1 MNQKAIDTFWSGDP
15 ELSLVMD
22 QIEQYETWTE
32 KDTDLVVA
40 MDESI
45 QQVTSVI
52 ELNMA
57 RIGESERFD
66 NLVESMLVLLGF
78 MPAKRALFFLTSFQE
93 YEPFFN
99 AVAHRLNQSPPLQSY
114 AKTLLGR
121 AHLLQQRA
129 LQMSINSESNFRLLT
144 QSIEKIMHE
153 D

>member
-15 ELSLVMD
+15 ELSVVMD

-32 KDTDLVVA
+32 KDKDLVVA
-40 MDESI
+40 MDQSI

-78 MPAKRALFFLTSFQE
+78 MPAKRALFFLTSFHF
-93 YEPFFN
+93 Y
-99 AVAHRLNQSPPLQSY
+99 
-114 AKTLLGR
+114 
-121 AHLLQQRA
+121 
-129 LQMSINSESNFRLLT
+129 
-144 QSIEKIMHE
+144 
-153 D
+153 